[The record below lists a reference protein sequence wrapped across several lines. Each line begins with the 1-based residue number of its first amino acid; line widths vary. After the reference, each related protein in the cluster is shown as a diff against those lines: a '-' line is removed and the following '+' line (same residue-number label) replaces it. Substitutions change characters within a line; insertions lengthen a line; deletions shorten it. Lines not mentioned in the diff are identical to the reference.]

1 MKRTIAA
8 IVGLALLTALSA
20 SAQTVRSNPV
30 KVPFAFLAGDK
41 TVPAGEYR
49 VQINLGMKMV
59 MLIGPAGAVASTLS
73 MDEADGNEADGLQ
86 FQRFGDTW
94 VLQKVWVHGYAQRL
108 FPGKFEKQLAKLNPP
123 GEHTLVASTAPVR

>member
-20 SAQTVRSNPV
+20 SAQTVTTNQF
-30 KVPFAFLAGDK
+30 KVAFAFRAGGK
-41 TVPAGEYR
+41 TLPAGEYR
-49 VQINLGMKMV
+49 VQVNLGMKMIT
-59 MLIGPAGAVASTLS
+59 LFGPAGAQVSMLS
-73 MDEADGNEADGLQ
+73 MDEADPNELDGLQ
-86 FQRFGDTW
+86 FQQFGDTW

-123 GEHTLVASTAPVR
+123 GPQTLIASSAAIR